1 MNFYKPPLEQQDLTI
16 QQFGKWWAV
25 AVVVNDIS
33 IGVDNDDQNILNMKY
48 YEWIADLYIS
58 KQYNDTIDL
67 KTSYWP

>member
-33 IGVDNDDQNILNMKY
+33 IGVDNDEYDDRKVFVWDLGKMAKQLVQNF
-48 YEWIADLYIS
+48 D
-58 KQYNDTIDL
+58 
-67 KTSYWP
+67 

>member
-33 IGVDNDDQNILNMKY
+33 IGVDNDEYDDRKVFVWDSREDGKTIGTELWLNT
-48 YEWIADLYIS
+48 
-58 KQYNDTIDL
+58 ND
-67 KTSYWP
+67 